1 VITRRILFA
10 LPVMV
15 VAAMV
20 IAATQSV
27 EHAVA
32 LGALVLGAA
41 FVGPR
46 VTLTVE
52 SQNVVAGVML
62 VPAALLAGLFTHDD
76 PNTSRLVGV
85 WCALAT
91 WSVLAC
97 ASRLVMVDPA
107 WGGRALLAFGAVGAL
122 FAGYAHLGGIYLGLA
137 WSFVVTVIAAM
148 RVTDPSRPHVTAL
161 PRRRWVAAVAL
172 AAATGAFAGLSA
184 WGLPRL
190 HDFVVSRYMQTSQ
203 DASSSGF
210 SPWLELGPM
219 RSMTLSEEVVL
230 RVYGRAP
237 AYLRGTAYDLYD
249 RGRWRTTHN
258 AALHVVMLGR
268 GPLAGPD
275 VTHIERVGGIT
286 GWYFLP
292 LGVGAVNNVNGSA
305 RRDLIGTVRGV
316 PGDATRELWFRPG
329 GGSPLAPS
337 LPTADD
343 RVIPASVRPT
353 VAAFAA
359 RWTAGATTDA
369 ARMDRLRHALRTG
382 YRYSLRFDRARGL
395 DPVVDFLTRH
405 REGHCEYFAS
415 ALALLGRAA
424 GVSTRVAGGYKV
436 GERHPYGGYHVVR
449 EKNAHAWVEAWVD
462 GAWRTYDATPAGAL
476 PYNERHDGSRWR
488 AALDVALLRV
498 KALQAWATGEG
509 VVPLTL
515 TAIVLLAAW
524 LAWRVWRYRDRG
536 DGAVAAAGARD
547 QALPCMEDL
556 GAALTRVG
564 LPRGADETLERYAA
578 RVAESELTARA
589 EVADALRRY
598 AALRYGAE
606 GEEAVVADAVA
617 RAARAVS
624 AKRTDLGT

>member
-1 VITRRILFA
+1 MIARRVVFA
-10 LPVMV
+10 LPAVI
-15 VAAMV
+15 VAALV

-27 EHAVA
+27 EHGVG
-32 LGALVLGAA
+32 LGAMVLGAA

-46 VTLTVE
+46 VRLTAE
-52 SQNVVAGVML
+52 SQNVVAGVTL
-62 VPAALLAGLFTHDD
+62 VPAGLLAGLFTHDD
-76 PNTSRLVGV
+76 PGASRLVGV

-91 WSVLAC
+91 WSALAC

-107 WGGRALLAFGAVGAL
+107 WGGRALLAFGAVGTL
-122 FAGYAHLGGIYLGLA
+122 FAGYAHLGALYLGLSWA
-137 WSFVVTVIAAM
+137 FVVTVVAAM
-148 RVTDPSRPHVTAL
+148 RVTDPGRPRAASL
-161 PRRRWVAAVAL
+161 PPRRWAMALGLAVAS
-172 AAATGAFAGLSA
+172 AGCAGLSA
-184 WGLPRL
+184 WGLPKL
-190 HDFVVSRYMQTSQ
+190 HDLVVSRYMLSTQ

-230 RVYGRAP
+230 HVYGRAP

-258 AALHVVMLGR
+258 AALRVVMLGR
-268 GPLAGPD
+268 GPLEGAD
-275 VTHIERVGGIT
+275 VTRVERVGGIT

-292 LGVGAVNNVNGSA
+292 LGIGAANNVNGSA
-305 RRDLIGTVRGV
+305 RRDAIGTVRGV
-316 PGDATRELWFRPG
+316 PGDVARALWFRSG
-329 GGSPLAPS
+329 GASPLTPS
-337 LPTADD
+337 PPTSDD
-343 RVIPASVRPT
+343 RVIAAGLRPT
-353 VAAFAA
+353 LASFAA

-369 ARMDRLRHALRTG
+369 ERMARLTRALRTG
-382 YRYSLRFDRARGL
+382 YSYSLRFDRARGV
-395 DPVVDFLTRH
+395 DPVVDFLTVH

-509 VVPLTL
+509 VVPLTVAA
-515 TAIVLLAAW
+515 TALLVAW
-524 LAWRVWRYRDRG
+524 LAWRVWRYRAQG
-536 DGAVAAAGARD
+536 DDGVVRAGEGD

-556 GAALTRVG
+556 GAALTGAG
-564 LPRGADETLERYAA
+564 LPRGPDETLERYAS
-578 RVAESELTARA
+578 RVAESELAARA

-606 GEEAVVADAVA
+606 GDEAVVADVVA
-617 RAARAVS
+617 RAARAVT
-624 AKRTDLGT
+624 AKRAAR